1 MVQHC
6 DYVPFLVHTTFSLNS
21 LHRVKKDNNTYA
33 REWIAMAR
41 KWRSRGT
48 RTSGRKKMIFFFLIV
63 TMLFSLQSFI
73 FIEKNLKPPL
83 MNLAQIRL
91 KQIATQSINKGISE
105 QISHATNFEKLI
117 DWKMDKNGKT
127 SGFMLNYAEHMKITS
142 STIDTVQ
149 NLLDHLKSTTEHIPL
164 GQAMNSVILAS
175 FGPDIP
181 VRLVPVGAV
190 KVDLNTRVQN
200 AGINMILV
208 EVYIHITAE
217 VTIIIPFDSQPEVV
231 ETEIPISY
239 VLVVGD
245 TPMYYVDG
253 KGNPV
258 ANSNPLPPNISLPNL
273 KMTPTLEGNIDTPV
287 TKTDNNQTSSLK
299 LKGNN

>member
-1 MVQHC
+1 
-6 DYVPFLVHTTFSLNS
+6 
-21 LHRVKKDNNTYA
+21 
-33 REWIAMAR
+33 MAQ
-41 KWRSRGT
+41 KWRSKGT
-48 RTSGRKKMIFFFLIV
+48 NKKSRKRVIFIFMLIM
-63 TMLFSLQSFI
+63 MLFSLQSFI
-73 FIEKNLKPPL
+73 YIEKNLKPPL
-83 MNLAQIRL
+83 MNLAKIRV

-105 QISHATNFEKLI
+105 QISHGTNFEKLI
-117 DWKMDKNGKT
+117 DWKMDKNGKA

-149 NLLDHLKSTTEHIPL
+149 KLLDNLKSSNEHIPL

-181 VRLVPVGAV
+181 VKLVPVGAV

-208 EVYIHITAE
+208 EVFIHITAE
-217 VTIIIPFDSQPEVV
+217 VTIIIPFDSEPEIV

-258 ANSNPLPPNISLPNL
+258 GNSGALPPGINLPNL
-273 KMTPTLEGNIDTPV
+273 KIAPTSESSS
-287 TKTDNNQTSSLK
+287 QTQAAEPQK
-299 LKGNN
+299 N

>member
-1 MVQHC
+1 M
-6 DYVPFLVHTTFSLNS
+6 T
-21 LHRVKKDNNTYA
+21 R
-33 REWIAMAR
+33 R
-41 KWRSRGT
+41 WRSKGT
-48 RTSGRKKMIFFFLIV
+48 RTKSRKKVIFFFLLVMMI
-63 TMLFSLQSFI
+63 FSLQSFI
-73 FIEKNLKPPL
+73 FIESNLKAPL
-83 MNLAQIRL
+83 MNLAKIRV

-105 QISHATNFEKLI
+105 QISHGTNFEKLI
-117 DWKMDKNGKT
+117 DWKMDKNDKI
-127 SGFMLNYAEHMKITS
+127 SGFMLNYAENMRITS

-149 NLLDHLKSTTEHIPL
+149 KLLDNLKSTNERIPL

-175 FGPDIP
+175 FGPYIP
-181 VRLVPVGAV
+181 VRLVPAGAV

-208 EVYIHITAE
+208 EVFIHITAE
-217 VTIIIPFDSQPEVV
+217 VTIIIPFDSEPEIV

-258 ANSNPLPPNISLPNL
+258 GNSAALPPGINLPNL
-273 KMTPTLEGNIDTPV
+273 KMTPTANSANVP
-287 TKTDNNQTSSLK
+287 KP
-299 LKGNN
+299 

>member
-1 MVQHC
+1 
-6 DYVPFLVHTTFSLNS
+6 
-21 LHRVKKDNNTYA
+21 
-33 REWIAMAR
+33 MAR
-41 KWRSRGT
+41 RWRSKGT
-48 RTSGRKKMIFFFLIV
+48 QTKSRKKLIFFFLIV
-63 TMLFSLQSFI
+63 MVLFALQSFI
-73 FIEKNLKPPL
+73 YIEKNLKPPL
-83 MNLAQIRL
+83 MNLAKIRV

-105 QISHATNFEKLI
+105 QVSQGTNFEKLI
-117 DWKMDKNGKT
+117 DWKMDNNGKT

-142 STIDTVQ
+142 NTINTVQ
-149 NLLDHLKSTTEHIPL
+149 KLLDNLKSTKEYIPL

-175 FGPDIP
+175 FGPHIP
-181 VRLVPVGAV
+181 VKLVPAGAV

-217 VTIIIPFDSQPEVV
+217 VTIIIPFDSEPEIV

-258 ANSNPLPPNISLPNL
+258 GNSGTLPPGINLPNL
-273 KMTPTLEGNIDTPV
+273 KMTPTAESSVKTPV
-287 TKTDNNQTSSLK
+287 TQTESK
-299 LKGNN
+299 

>member
-1 MVQHC
+1 MV
-6 DYVPFLVHTTFSLNS
+6 
-21 LHRVKKDNNTYA
+21 R
-33 REWIAMAR
+33 R
-41 KWRSRGT
+41 KWHSRGT
-48 RTSGRKKMIFFFLIV
+48 RTSSRKKIIFFFLLIM
-63 TMLFSLQSFI
+63 MLFSLQSFI
-73 FIEKNLKPPL
+73 FIERNLKAPL
-83 MNLAQIRL
+83 MNLAKIRV
-91 KQIATQSINKGISE
+91 KQIATQSINKGISD
-105 QISHATNFEKLI
+105 QISHGTNFEKLI
-117 DWKMDKNGKT
+117 DWKMDKNDKI

-149 NLLDHLKSTTEHIPL
+149 KLLDNLKRTNEHIPL

-181 VRLVPVGAV
+181 VRLVPAGAV

-208 EVYIHITAE
+208 EVFIHITAE
-217 VTIIIPFDSQPEVV
+217 VTIIIPFDSDPEIV

-258 ANSNPLPPNISLPNL
+258 GNSGALPPGINLPNL
-273 KMTPTLEGNIDTPV
+273 KMTPTAADSAAEAPSTQV
-287 TKTDNNQTSSLK
+287 ESSE
-299 LKGNN
+299 

>member
-1 MVQHC
+1 
-6 DYVPFLVHTTFSLNS
+6 
-21 LHRVKKDNNTYA
+21 
-33 REWIAMAR
+33 MAR
-41 KWRSRGT
+41 RKWQSRG
-48 RTSGRKKMIFFFLIV
+48 SRKISRKNIILIILI
-63 TMLFSLQSFI
+63 TIMLFALQSFI
-73 FIEKNLKPPL
+73 YIERNLRAPL
-83 MNLAQIRL
+83 MNLAKIRV

-105 QISHATNFEKLI
+105 QISQGTNFEKLI
-117 DWKMDKNGKT
+117 DWKMDKNDKI

-142 STIDTVQ
+142 STINTVQ
-149 NLLDHLKSTTEHIPL
+149 TLLDNLKSTTEHIPL

-181 VRLVPVGAV
+181 VKLVPAGAV

-208 EVYIHITAE
+208 EVYIHIQAE
-217 VTIIIPFDSQPEVV
+217 VTIIIPFDSEPEIV

-258 ANSNPLPPNISLPNL
+258 GNSGALPPGINLPNL
-273 KMTPTLEGNIDTPV
+273 KMTPTGSGSTDTPTTQV
-287 TKTDNNQTSSLK
+287 QSD
-299 LKGNN
+299 

>member
-1 MVQHC
+1 
-6 DYVPFLVHTTFSLNS
+6 
-21 LHRVKKDNNTYA
+21 
-33 REWIAMAR
+33 
-41 KWRSRGT
+41 
-48 RTSGRKKMIFFFLIV
+48 
-63 TMLFSLQSFI
+63 
-73 FIEKNLKPPL
+73 
-83 MNLAQIRL
+83 MNLAKIRVM
-91 KQIATQSINKGISE
+91 QIATQSINKGISD
-105 QISHATNFEKLI
+105 QISNGTNFEKLI
-117 DWKMDKNGKT
+117 DWKMDKNDKV

-142 STIDTVQ
+142 STINTVQ
-149 NLLDHLKSTTEHIPL
+149 KLLDNLKSTKEHIPL
-164 GQAMNSVILAS
+164 GQAMGSVILAS

-181 VRLVPVGAV
+181 VKLVPQGAV

-217 VTIIIPFDSQPEVV
+217 VTIIIPFDTEPEIV

-258 ANSNPLPPNISLPNL
+258 GNSGTLPPGINLPNL
-273 KMTPTLEGNIDTPV
+273 KMSQPTDSAAGASTTPV
-287 TKTDNNQTSSLK
+287 GSNN
-299 LKGNN
+299 

>member
-1 MVQHC
+1 M
-6 DYVPFLVHTTFSLNS
+6 T
-21 LHRVKKDNNTYA
+21 R
-33 REWIAMAR
+33 R
-41 KWRSRGT
+41 KWQSRRTRS
-48 RTSGRKKMIFFFLIV
+48 SSRKKLIFFFLLV
-63 TMLFSLQSFI
+63 MLLFSLQSFI
-73 FIEKNLKPPL
+73 FIERNLKAPL
-83 MNLAQIRL
+83 MNLAKIRV
-91 KQIATQSINKGISE
+91 KQIATQSINKGISD
-105 QISHATNFEKLI
+105 QVSHETNFAKLI
-117 DWKMDKNGKT
+117 DWKMDKNDKIT
-127 SGFMLNYAEHMKITS
+127 GFMLNYAEHMKITS

-149 NLLDHLKSTTEHIPL
+149 KLLNNLKSTKEHIPL

-181 VRLVPVGAV
+181 VRLVPAGAV
-190 KVDLNTRVQN
+190 QVDLNTRVQN

-217 VTIIIPFDSQPEVV
+217 VTIIIPFDSEPEIV

-258 ANSNPLPPNISLPNL
+258 GNSGALPPSISLPNL
-273 KMTPTLEGNIDTPV
+273 KVAPTANSPTETPTSQVESKKNDELV
-287 TKTDNNQTSSLK
+287 R
-299 LKGNN
+299 

>member
-1 MVQHC
+1 
-6 DYVPFLVHTTFSLNS
+6 
-21 LHRVKKDNNTYA
+21 
-33 REWIAMAR
+33 MAR
-41 KWRSRGT
+41 RWRSKRT
-48 RTSGRKKMIFFFLIV
+48 RTKSRKKLFLIV
-63 TMLFSLQSFI
+63 FIVIVLFALQSFI
-73 FIEKNLKPPL
+73 YIEKNLKPPL
-83 MNLAQIRL
+83 MNLAKIRV

-105 QISHATNFEKLI
+105 QVSQGTNFEKLI
-117 DWKMDKNGKT
+117 DWKMDNNGKT

-142 STIDTVQ
+142 NTINTVQ
-149 NLLDHLKSTTEHIPL
+149 KLLDNLKSSKEHIPL

-175 FGPDIP
+175 FGPHIP
-181 VRLVPVGAV
+181 VKLVPAGAV

-217 VTIIIPFDSQPEVV
+217 VTIIIPFDSEPEIV

-258 ANSNPLPPNISLPNL
+258 GNSGTLPPGINLPNL
-273 KMTPTLEGNIDTPV
+273 KMTPTAESSAEAPV
-287 TKTDNNQTSSLK
+287 SQAESN
-299 LKGNN
+299 

>member
-1 MVQHC
+1 
-6 DYVPFLVHTTFSLNS
+6 
-21 LHRVKKDNNTYA
+21 
-33 REWIAMAR
+33 MAR
-41 KWRSRGT
+41 RKWHSSGT
-48 RTSGRKKMIFFFLIV
+48 RKSSRKKIIFFFLLTV
-63 TMLFSLQSFI
+63 MLFSLQSFI
-73 FIEKNLKPPL
+73 YIERNLKAPL
-83 MNLAQIRL
+83 MNLAKIRV
-91 KQIATQSINKGISE
+91 KQIATQSINKGIS
-105 QISHATNFEKLI
+105 QQVSQGTNFEKLI
-117 DWKMDKNGKT
+117 DWKMDKNDKI

-149 NLLDHLKSTTEHIPL
+149 KLLDNLKSTHEHIPL

-181 VRLVPVGAV
+181 VRLVPAGAV

-208 EVYIHITAE
+208 EVYIHITVD
-217 VTIIIPFDSQPEVV
+217 VTIIIPFDSEPEIV

-253 KGNPV
+253 KGNPLG
-258 ANSNPLPPNISLPNL
+258 NSGSLPPGINLPNL
-273 KMTPTLEGNIDTPV
+273 KMTPTAGGITEIPSTPV
-287 TKTDNNQTSSLK
+287 QSN
-299 LKGNN
+299 

>member
-1 MVQHC
+1 
-6 DYVPFLVHTTFSLNS
+6 
-21 LHRVKKDNNTYA
+21 
-33 REWIAMAR
+33 MAR
-41 KWRSRGT
+41 KWRSTGT
-48 RTSGRKKMIFFFLIV
+48 NKKSRKRVFFIFMLIMI
-63 TMLFSLQSFI
+63 LFSLQAFI
-73 FIEKNLKPPL
+73 YIEKNLKPPL
-83 MNLAQIRL
+83 MNLAKIRV

-105 QISHATNFEKLI
+105 QISHGTNFEKLI
-117 DWKMDKNGKT
+117 DWKMDKNGKA

-149 NLLDHLKSTTEHIPL
+149 KLLDNLKSSNEHIPL

-181 VRLVPVGAV
+181 VKLTPAGAV

-208 EVYIHITAE
+208 EVFIHITAE
-217 VTIIIPFDSQPEVV
+217 VTIIIPFDSEPEIV

-258 ANSNPLPPNISLPNL
+258 GNSSALPPGINLPNL
-273 KMTPTLEGNIDTPV
+273 KITPTADSSS
-287 TKTDNNQTSSLK
+287 QTQAAESQ
-299 LKGNN
+299 